1 MSLSPG
7 GKENL
12 LLAISGMDIP
22 NIRRVF
28 HYGAPAD
35 VSQYIQETGRAGR
48 DGLLSR
54 CVILYHRD
62 ALRGHVS
69 KEAKDYVKIKTCRR
83 KELLSALDI
92 IPAHSEDASCCDV
105 CSLLFCTCD
114 SQSMSQL

>member
-1 MSLSPG
+1 MLF
-7 GKENL
+7 
-12 LLAISGMDIP
+12 AISGMDIP
-22 NIRRVF
+22 NIRRVV

-48 DGLLSR
+48 DGLLSQ

-69 KEAKDYVKIKTCRR
+69 KEVKDYVKIKTCQ
-83 KELLSALDI
+83 ALNI
-92 IPAHSEDASCCDV
+92 IPAHSEDASCFDV